1 MFNPL
6 KLIPTGVSTAQDKAT
21 TKVASVALRAPLGL
35 YILNAGLGKFN
46 SDEEAAQGLQDMAAT
61 GLPFVKEIEP
71 KNFASLLAAG
81 ETALGAAL
89 LLPFIPNRLA
99 GLGLTAF
106 SAGLLSMYFGNPDMT
121 EDDGIRPSQSG
132 TSLAKDSWLGAAGV
146 ALMAL
151 PKK

>member
-6 KLIPTGVSTAQDKAT
+6 KKIPTGITSAQDKVN
-21 TKVASVALRAPLGL
+21 TKFTSAALRGPIGL

-46 SDEEAAQGLQDMAAT
+46 ADQETAEGLQGMAAT

-106 SAGLLSMYFGNPDMT
+106 SAGLLSMYFGNPENT
-121 EDDGIRPSQSG
+121 ESDGIRPSQSG
-132 TSLAKDSWLGAAGV
+132 TALAKDSWLTAAGV
-146 ALMAL
+146 ALLTL